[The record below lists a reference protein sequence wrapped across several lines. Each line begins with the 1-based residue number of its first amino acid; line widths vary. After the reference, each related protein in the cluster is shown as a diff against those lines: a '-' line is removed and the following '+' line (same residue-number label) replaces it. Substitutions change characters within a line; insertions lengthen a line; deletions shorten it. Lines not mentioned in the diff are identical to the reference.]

1 MTQKIA
7 YEVHPVSPERKKEL
21 RAQGFKILD
30 ARFDPSPKAEKTEK
44 KSEQKDNKK
53 VD

>member
-30 ARFDPSPKAEKTEK
+30 ARFDPSPKSEKKAEVKAEKK
-44 KSEQKDNKK
+44 AD
-53 VD
+53 